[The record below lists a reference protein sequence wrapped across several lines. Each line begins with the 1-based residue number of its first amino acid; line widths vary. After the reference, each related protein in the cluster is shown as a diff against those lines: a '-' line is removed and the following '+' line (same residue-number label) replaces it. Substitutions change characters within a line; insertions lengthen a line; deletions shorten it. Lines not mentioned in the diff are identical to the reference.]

1 MTASSARARRAFAL
15 PMGLAVASSL
25 VLVPVTT
32 ASAAEAAPAATTA
45 TTAAGGEQIS
55 YVVNIL
61 PGKLAA
67 ALAER
72 AITKAGGTVVKAYDK
87 IGVVVVHSARAD
99 FAEKIRKVPGVQS
112 AGATRTTPLAAQSTD
127 DMGAPVEL
135 SEKQLDAASA
145 KAEGDED
152 PFRASSGT
160 CRPSRPTR
168 RTRSRSVRAR

>member
-32 ASAAEAAPAATTA
+32 ATAAEAAPVATTA
-45 TTAAGGEQIS
+45 TTAAGGEQTS

-72 AITKAGGTVVKAYDK
+72 
-87 IGVVVVHSARAD
+87 
-99 FAEKIRKVPGVQS
+99 
-112 AGATRTTPLAAQSTD
+112 
-127 DMGAPVEL
+127 
-135 SEKQLDAASA
+135 
-145 KAEGDED
+145 
-152 PFRASSGT
+152 
-160 CRPSRPTR
+160 
-168 RTRSRSVRAR
+168 

>member
-1 MTASSARARRAFAL
+1 
-15 PMGLAVASSL
+15 MGLAVASSL

-72 AITKAGGTVVKAYDK
+72 AITKAAAPSSRRTTRSASSWCTRPGPTSPRR
-87 IGVVVVHSARAD
+87 SARCPACR
-99 FAEKIRKVPGVQS
+99 APARLAPRRS
-112 AGATRTTPLAAQSTD
+112 PPSPPTTW
-127 DMGAPVEL
+127 APRW
-135 SEKQLDAASA
+135 S
-145 KAEGDED
+145 
-152 PFRASSGT
+152 
-160 CRPSRPTR
+160 
-168 RTRSRSVRAR
+168 